1 MDGLKVHERR
11 VYTDLYTVF
20 ALTGC
25 VHARMFITTLRR

>member
-11 VYTDLYTVF
+11 AYIDLYKVF

-25 VHARMFITTLRR
+25 VHARMFIPTPRR